1 MLPLNPNQVKPL
13 YQEAVKLQSRGQLDA
28 AEQRYR
34 TILGVAPKLAEAHFQ
49 LGRIAAARGKYD
61 EALAHLTRARDLKP
75 AEPAIWQQMAE
86 VVAATADPERSRA
99 FLQQAKSARLPTKLL
114 LVLQQ
119 RLAPRKAG
127 SKVVIGDARPQDI
140 QQLIDLLRKGQPAVA
155 EARARVLLAK
165 HPKLAILFNI
175 LGGAQAAQGKTA
187 EARAAFE
194 TALKLDPAYGEARD
208 AYGRLL
214 MRAGDLDGA
223 LAAFR
228 RVLKDLPDYVPALG
242 NLGLA
247 LCAKGETEA
256 GVVALRRALER
267 DPRQPEIRLALG
279 TNLAAAKDAPEA
291 VAALREA
298 LAQGDD
304 RPIVHIR
311 LAEALARAGDREA
324 ALAEFE
330 AARALAPD
338 RAEAHAA
345 RALYLQS
352 LGEFDA
358 AEQGFR
364 KAIELEPDNGEH
376 YRTFGASYR
385 FTADDPLLRQ
395 MERYFEDPAIPDASR
410 MQFGFA
416 LARAMEQIKAHDRV
430 FHYLRPANDLMTRRY
445 PFDMAA
451 RERTVAGT
459 RAAFAG
465 TDFTA
470 RRIEGA
476 TDYAPIFVTG
486 MPRSGTTLVEQIL
499 ASHSQV
505 TGLGEVGYAVPLIS
519 RAMLTP
525 DGKDYVPFEAL
536 SDAAIRGFGED
547 IAAHLRARA
556 PDTPRATD
564 KSIQTYMLM
573 GAIKLAMPRARFVL
587 VRRDPRDLLFSI
599 YKNVFREGT
608 HTYAY
613 DLPTLG
619 RYYRLFEEMV
629 EFWRGKLPGG
639 FHEIQYEALVAN
651 PEEETRKLLG
661 ACDLEW
667 EDQCLSFH
675 ENKRQVST
683 LSVHQVR
690 QPLYASSMAAWKR
703 YEKDL
708 APLIEALG
716 DVVEEGQ

>member
-13 YQEAVKLQSRGQLDA
+13 FQEALSLQSKGQLDA

-34 TILGVAPKLAEAHFQ
+34 TILGVAPKLVEAHFQ
-49 LGRIAAARGKYD
+49 LGRIAAARRNFD
-61 EALAHLTRARDLKP
+61 EALAHLARARDLKP
-75 AEPAIWQQMAE
+75 SEPAIWQQMAE
-86 VVAATADPERSRA
+86 VLAAAADPARTRG
-99 FLQQAKSARLPTKLL
+99 FLQQAKSARLDPKLL
-114 LVLQQ
+114 LALQQ
-119 RLAPRKAG
+119 RLAPRKG
-127 SKVVIGDARPQDI
+127 SSKIEIGTARPQDI
-140 QQLIDLLRKGQPAVA
+140 QQAIDLLRKGRPAEA
-155 EARARVLLAK
+155 EARVRALLTQ
-165 HPKLAILFNI
+165 HPKLPILFNI
-175 LGGAQAAQGKTA
+175 LGGALGAQGKA
-187 EARAAFE
+187 AGARAAYE

-214 MRAGDLDGA
+214 LKEGDLDGA
-223 LAAFR
+223 VAAFR
-228 RVLKDLPDYVPALG
+228 RVLRDLPDYAPALG

-247 LCAKGETEA
+247 LCAKGEADA
-256 GVVALRRALER
+256 GVVALRHALKS

-279 TNLAAAKDAPEA
+279 ANLVATRDAPEA
-291 VAALREA
+291 VEILREA

-304 RPIVHIR
+304 RPIVHVR
-311 LAEALARAGDREA
+311 LAEALGRAGARDE
-324 ALAEFE
+324 ALAEFD
-330 AARALAPD
+330 AALARAPD
-338 RAEAHAA
+338 WAEAHAA
-345 RALYLQS
+345 RAVYLQS
-352 LGEFDA
+352 LGEFEA

-364 KAIELEPDNGEH
+364 KAIALDPGNGEH
-376 YRTFGASYR
+376 YRTFGATYR
-385 FTADDPLLRQ
+385 FAADDPLLAQ
-395 MERYFEDPAIPDASR
+395 MERYFDDPSISDASR

-430 FHYLRPANDLMTRRY
+430 FTYLRPANDLMSKRY

-451 RERTVAGT
+451 RARTVAGT

-465 TDFTA
+465 TDFAA

-505 TGLGEVGYAVPLIS
+505 TGLGEVGFAVPLIS

-525 DGKDYVPFEAL
+525 DGKDYLPFDAL
-536 SDAAIRGFGED
+536 GDEVIRGFGEE

-573 GAIKLAMPRARFVL
+573 GAIRLAMPRARFVL

-599 YKNVFREGT
+599 YKNYFREGT

-613 DLPTLG
+613 DLATLG

-629 EFWRGKLPGG
+629 DFWREKLPGG
-639 FHEIQYEALVAN
+639 FHEIQYEDLVAN
-651 PEEETRKLLG
+651 PEEETRKLLA
-661 ACDLEW
+661 ACALDW

-675 ENKRQVST
+675 ENRRQVST

-703 YEKDL
+703 YEKEL

-716 DVVEEGQ
+716 DLV

>member
-13 YQEAVKLQSRGQLDA
+13 FQEALKLQSKGQLDA
-28 AEQRYR
+28 AEQRYKA
-34 TILGVAPKLAEAHFQ
+34 ILGVAPKQAEVHFQ
-49 LGRIAAARGKYD
+49 LGRIAAARKEYD
-61 EALAHLTRARDLKP
+61 AALDHLARARDLKP

-86 VVAATADPERSRA
+86 VVATLADPARTRA
-99 FLQQAKSARLPTKLL
+99 FLGQAKSARLTPKLL
-114 LVLQQ
+114 MALQQ
-119 RLAPRKAG
+119 RLTPRRAS
-127 SKVVIGDARPQDI
+127 SKIDIGDARPQDI
-140 QQLIDLLRKGQPAVA
+140 QQAIDLLRKGRPAEV
-155 EARARVLLAK
+155 EARVRALLAR
-165 HPKLAILFNI
+165 HPKLPILFNI
-175 LGGAQAAQGKTA
+175 LGNALTAQGKTA
-187 EARAAFE
+187 EARTAFE
-194 TALKLDPAYGEARD
+194 SALKLDPAYGEARD

-214 MRAGDLDGA
+214 MRSGDLEGA
-223 LAAFR
+223 VAAFR
-228 RVLKDLPDYVPALG
+228 RVLKDLPEYVPALG

-247 LCAKGETEA
+247 LCARGETEA
-256 GVVALRRALER
+256 GVVALRHALKR

-279 TNLAAAKDAPEA
+279 TNLVATRDAPEA
-291 VAALREA
+291 VAVLREA
-298 LAQGDD
+298 LQQGDD
-304 RPIVHIR
+304 RAIVHMR
-311 LAEALARAGDREA
+311 LAEALGRAGEREQ

-330 AARALAPD
+330 ATLAKAPD
-338 RAEAHAA
+338 WAEGHAA
-345 RALYLQS
+345 RAIYLQS
-352 LGEFDA
+352 LGEFAA
-358 AEQGFR
+358 AERDFR

-376 YRTFGASYR
+376 YRTFGATYR
-385 FTADDPLLRQ
+385 FAADDPLLAQ
-395 MERYFEDPAIPDASR
+395 MERYFDDPSISDASR
-410 MQFGFA
+410 MHFGFA

-430 FHYLRPANDLMTRRY
+430 FTYLRPANDLMTRRY

-459 RAAFAG
+459 KTAFAD
-465 TDFTA
+465 TDFAA
-470 RRIEGA
+470 RRIAGA

-525 DGKDYVPFEAL
+525 DGKDYVAFDSLPDE
-536 SDAAIRGFGED
+536 AIRGFGED

-564 KSIQTYMLM
+564 KSIQTYMMM
-573 GAIKLAMPRARFVL
+573 GAIRLAMPNARFVL

-599 YKNVFREGT
+599 YKNFFREGT

-619 RYYRLFEEMV
+619 RYYRLFEDMID
-629 EFWRGKLPGG
+629 FWREKLPGG
-639 FHEIQYEALVAN
+639 FHEIQYEQLVAN
-651 PEEETRKLLG
+651 PEEETRKLLA

-703 YEKDL
+703 YEKEL

-716 DVVEEGQ
+716 DIV